1 MLWTLRIRGSEKLK
15 DITLAFSSTDYS
27 QKMLELK
34 DR

>member
-1 MLWTLRIRGSEKLK
+1 MDTKVRGSEKLK
-15 DITLAFSSTDYS
+15 DITLAFSEYRLS